1 MDEIKENQVQQPTE
15 GRPSNINQTSRK
27 KRAMIVFAVLAVVGA
42 LSVFFYMRYKSTHI
56 STDDAFIDGH
66 VHTIAPKISGTVKT
80 IYVDTNQ
87 YVKAGDVLVEIAPL
101 DYEVKVN
108 EASSAVNAEKAKLAE
123 REAGID
129 ASKKMLAELAARMG
143 AAKANLQ
150 LQEANLRQAET
161 DIRRAESLFKKE
173 AISKE
178 RYDRTRT
185 AYDVSTAQVRAS
197 KELLKQAEVALETQ
211 RAVVKQTE
219 AAKVTQASLVKQRE
233 AVLDTAKLNF
243 GYTKI
248 YAPADGYV
256 TKKSVEVGNQ
266 IQAGQPLMAVVPLN
280 DIYVT
285 ANYKETQ
292 LEKVKAGQR
301 VDITIDTYPGKVFK
315 GKVESIM
322 AGTGSVFSLFPPENA
337 TGNFV
342 KVVQRVPVKIV
353 FDKDTDRDHVLRMG
367 MSVVPTVIIG
377 E

>member
-1 MDEIKENQVQQPTE
+1 MDEIKENQDRQPAE
-15 GRPSNINQTSRK
+15 GRPANINQTSRK
-27 KRAMIVFAVLAVVGA
+27 KKAMIVFAVLAIVGA

-66 VHTIAPKISGTVKT
+66 IHTIAPKISGTVKS
-80 IYVDTNQ
+80 IYVDSNQ
-87 YVKAGDVLVEIAPL
+87 YVKAGDILVEIAPV
-101 DYEVKVN
+101 DYEVKEN
-108 EASSAVNAEKAKLAE
+108 EAASAVNAEKAKLAE

-129 ASKKMLAELAARMG
+129 ASRKMLAELAARMG

-178 RYDRTRT
+178 KYDRTRT
-185 AYDVSTAQVRAS
+185 EYDVSTAQVKAS

-211 RAVVKQTE
+211 KAVVKQAE
-219 AAKVTQASLVKQRE
+219 AAKVTQASLVKQGE
-233 AVLDTAKLNF
+233 AVLDSARLNF

-248 YAPADGYV
+248 YAPTDGYV

-266 IQAGQPLMAVVPLN
+266 IQPGQPLMAVVPLT

-292 LEKVKAGQR
+292 LEKVRPGQR
-301 VDITIDTYPGKVFK
+301 VDITVDTYPGKVFK
-315 GKVESIM
+315 GKVDSIM

-342 KVVQRVPVKIV
+342 KVVQRIPVKIV
-353 FDKDTDRDHVLRMG
+353 FDQDTDPQHVLRMG
-367 MSVVPTVIIG
+367 MSVGPTVVIG
-377 E
+377 D

>member
-1 MDEIKENQVQQPTE
+1 MDEIKQSEGNQPAE
-15 GRPSNINQTSRK
+15 GQSASINQTSRK
-27 KRAMIVFAVLAVVGA
+27 KKAMIVFAVLAVVGA
-42 LSVFFYMRYKSTHI
+42 LSVFFYIRYKSTHI

-66 VHTIAPKISGTVKT
+66 IHTIAPKISGTVKSV
-80 IYVDTNQ
+80 YVDSNQ
-87 YVKAGDVLVEIAPL
+87 YVKVGDILVEIAPV
-101 DYEVKVN
+101 DYEVKEN
-108 EASSAVNAEKAKLAE
+108 EAASAVNAEKAKLAE

-129 ASKKMLAELAARMG
+129 ASRKMLAELTARMG

-178 RYDRTRT
+178 KYDRTRT
-185 AYDVSTAQVRAS
+185 EYDVSTAQVKAS

-211 RAVVKQTE
+211 RAVVKQAE
-219 AAKVTQASLVKQRE
+219 AAKVTQASLVKQGE
-233 AVLDTAKLNF
+233 AVLDSARLNF

-248 YAPADGYV
+248 YAPTDGYV

-266 IQAGQPLMAVVPLN
+266 IQPGQPLMAVVPLN

-292 LEKVKAGQR
+292 LQKVRAGQR
-301 VDITIDTYPGKVFK
+301 VDITVDTYPGKVFK
-315 GKVESIM
+315 GKVDSIM

-342 KVVQRVPVKIV
+342 KVVQRIPVKIV
-353 FDKDTDRDHVLRMG
+353 FDQDTDPQHVLRMG
-367 MSVVPTVIIG
+367 MSVEPTVVIG
-377 E
+377 D